1 MVISEGAGG
10 NMTTTYKSVVYYH
23 EDKPKWA
30 ETVKVIHPWLSRIS
44 ALVGSQEVVEHTNRL
59 ELLIGQ

>member
-1 MVISEGAGG
+1 MLWVMCQTYFPSLQDVISEGAGG

-30 ETVKVIHPWLSRIS
+30 ETVKVIV
-44 ALVGSQEVVEHTNRL
+44 LVSVKA
-59 ELLIGQ
+59 I